1 MTKLREIADKL
12 GLPIEKEFRL
22 DDEQFNKLVFKI
34 DEEGNILFWNDNTV
48 KFVLSSW
55 SLIDIYTKGYVLV
68 DEFKISEYAIEDSK
82 YYANIYQV
90 LKDYSGELSE
100 SISLAKD
107 VIAIHSF
114 KQLKSRVVQLIEE
127 TERRLLNK

>member
-12 GLPIEKEFRL
+12 GLPIGKEFRL

-55 SLIDIYTKGYVLV
+55 SLIDIYNKGYVLV
-68 DEFKISEYAIEDSK
+68 DENKQKNKEKEYHSRVLNILDRYLDSLELELYSAISCI
-82 YYANIYQV
+82 
-90 LKDYSGELSE
+90 
-100 SISLAKD
+100 SISDIKE
-107 VIAIHSF
+107 
-114 KQLKSRVVQLIEE
+114 LKENTKELIEE
-127 TERRLLNK
+127 TQRRLLNK

>member
-68 DEFKISEYAIEDSK
+68 DKSKMPKYATEDYKYFEIDENQKVIFKDGKWYLLKDGWGQ
-82 YYANIYQV
+82 NIYPHIPF
-90 LKDYSGELSE
+90 L
-100 SISLAKD
+100 
-107 VIAIHSF
+107 
-114 KQLKSRVVQLIEE
+114 
-127 TERRLLNK
+127 

>member
-22 DDEQFNKLVFKI
+22 DDEHFNKLVFKI

-68 DEFKISEYAIEDSK
+68 DENKQNIKDEEYYSKLLNILDRYLDS
-82 YYANIYQV
+82 
-90 LKDYSGELSE
+90 LELELYSTTSCI
-100 SISLAKD
+100 SISDIKW
-107 VIAIHSF
+107 F
-114 KQLKSRVVQLIEE
+114 KENIKELIDE
-127 TERRLLNK
+127 TQRRLLNK

>member
-68 DEFKISEYAIEDSK
+68 DESKEDNKDLDKVYLTLVLEMSEAFIRYQEDLLNKTTDIITIS
-82 YYANIYQV
+82 NIKRQDNKV
-90 LKDYSGELSE
+90 KFIL
-100 SISLAKD
+100 
-107 VIAIHSF
+107 
-114 KQLKSRVVQLIEE
+114 EE
-127 TERRLLNK
+127 TQRRLLNK

>member
-1 MTKLREIADKL
+1 MTKLREIAEKL

-68 DEFKISEYAIEDSK
+68 DENKRNIKDEEYYSKLLNILDRYLDS
-82 YYANIYQV
+82 
-90 LKDYSGELSE
+90 LELELYSTTSCI
-100 SISLAKD
+100 SISDIKW
-107 VIAIHSF
+107 F
-114 KQLKSRVVQLIEE
+114 KENIKELIDE
-127 TERRLLNK
+127 TQRRLLNK

>member
-68 DEFKISEYAIEDSK
+68 DENKRNIKDEEYYSKLLNTLDRYLDSLELELYSTISCI
-82 YYANIYQV
+82 
-90 LKDYSGELSE
+90 
-100 SISLAKD
+100 SISDIKW
-107 VIAIHSF
+107 F
-114 KQLKSRVVQLIEE
+114 KENIKELIDE
-127 TERRLLNK
+127 TQRRLLNK

>member
-12 GLPIEKEFRL
+12 GLPIGKEFRL

-55 SLIDIYTKGYVLV
+55 SLIDVYIKGYVLV
-68 DEFKISEYAIEDSK
+68 DENKRNIKDEEYYTKVRLVLIDYHDAIVEEIKSTRD
-82 YYANIYQV
+82 IIH
-90 LKDYSGELSE
+90 LSLLRE
-100 SISLAKD
+100 TKWKAFDL
-107 VIAIHSF
+107 IH
-114 KQLKSRVVQLIEE
+114 E
-127 TERRLLNK
+127 TEKRLLNK